1 MMDLQEAL
9 AYYLH
14 NFCVFCHCL
23 QFQEGS
29 HNYYPNNGMYKY
41 EKMFIQLI
49 SPRDV
54 LLSEKPIIILWSNI
68 TGALTQKKTILFH
81 QKVRRKI

>member
-1 MMDLQEAL
+1 MMD
-9 AYYLH
+9 LH
-14 NFCVFCHCL
+14 NFCVSCHCL

-49 SPRDV
+49 TPRDV
-54 LLSEKPIIILWSNI
+54 LLSEKPIIVL
-68 TGALTQKKTILFH
+68 
-81 QKVRRKI
+81 